1 MKKTPSV
8 KNQKHLELE
17 NSLKRALADYQNL
30 KKRNEKDKK
39 DFVRFATASALDK
52 FLAVLDDLERAQTHL
67 KNEGLKIA
75 IDQFVKVL
83 NSEGVEEIKLLNTTF
98 DPNTSDCTELVKGK
112 KNQIIK
118 IIKKGY
124 TLNSRVLRPAQV
136 KVGKGEK

>member
-1 MKKTPSV
+1 MKKTPPV
-8 KNQKHLELE
+8 KNKKHLELE
-17 NSLKRALADYQNL
+17 NRLKRALADYQNL

-39 DFVRFATASALDK
+39 DFIEFATASVLDK
-52 FLAVLDDLERAQTHL
+52 FLSVFDNLERAQAHL
-67 KNEGLKIA
+67 KDEGLKIA